1 MSICVPVV
9 TVSVGPEGDPLAIS
23 SDCSQ
28 AISWVKMG
36 LPEWALRYLWAP
48 PSAYVA
54 GDALLA
60 VVRDSG
66 FVPMTVSVE
75 GTSITDLEA
84 KKAEVET
91 ALAAW
96 PGVFEAEA
104 VTDDE
109 TVTIA
114 GPWETFPVV
123 PGWGDVLP
131 TVLGHHLVE
140 TSFLLPV
147 NPPGAP

>member
-1 MSICVPVV
+1 MSDVVV
-9 TVSVGPEGDPLAIS
+9 TVTIGPEGSPLSFS
-23 SDCSQ
+23 SDCSE

-36 LPEWALRYLWAP
+36 LPEWALRYLFAP
-48 PSAYVA
+48 PSAYVP
-54 GDALLA
+54 GDTLLA

-66 FVPMTVSVE
+66 FVPMTISVE
-75 GTSITDLEA
+75 GTSLSDLES
-84 KKAEVET
+84 KKTQVET

-96 PGVFEAEA
+96 PGVFEVEA
-104 VTDDE
+104 TDNDE

-114 GPWETFPVV
+114 GPWKTFPVV

-131 TVLGHHLVE
+131 TVLGHYLVE
-140 TSFLLPV
+140 TSFSLPV